1 MFVNM
6 EKLTFDAI
14 RNRQTLP
21 HDMTKAQLWELLNT
35 HLEVHDNHLVSFA
48 TRVPQSVATEVR
60 RTARDQNRKVQD
72 VVTEALIQWLETER
86 KAGSI

>member
-35 HLEVHDNHLVSFA
+35 HLEMHDNHLVNFA
-48 TRVPQSVATEVR
+48 TRVPQSVASEVR
-60 RTARDQNRKVQD
+60 RTANDQGRKVQN
-72 VVTEALIQWLETER
+72 VVTEALVEWLQNER
-86 KAGSI
+86 KNGRI

>member
-14 RNRQTLP
+14 RNRQKLP

-35 HLEVHDNHLVSFA
+35 HLEMHDTHMVNFA
-48 TRVPQSVATEVR
+48 TRIHQSVATEVR
-60 RTARDQNRKVQD
+60 RTARDQNRTVQA
-72 VVTEALIQWLETER
+72 VVTEALMQWLETER
-86 KAGSI
+86 KA